1 MKLTSRSLLS
11 SLITHIP
18 KDEAEIDLNDLQ
30 LSITVMGTSKVGKT
44 SKLTSSIKKR
54 FNFKLYEWFEKTKNK
69 PKVNM
74 EKDYNPTIFER
85 YSTLY
90 KVKEIDSVLDLSIY
104 DTGGDQ
110 TGVFSLEN
118 FWDQWIVESDGI
130 VLVYDSNDLESL
142 KSLKKIT
149 TAIYKIKSRNFISS
163 PKTPA
168 FPLVLGFF

>member
-1 MKLTSRSLLS
+1 
-11 SLITHIP
+11 
-18 KDEAEIDLNDLQ
+18 
-30 LSITVMGTSKVGKT
+30 
-44 SKLTSSIKKR
+44 
-54 FNFKLYEWFEKTKNK
+54 
-69 PKVNM
+69 M